1 LDRIAFP
8 EHELL
13 LEMGHTA
20 RTLREFENVSHP
32 NGLYYTAIA
41 QQKLG
46 RTEEAE
52 SALEKLRQAA
62 AGESPWQR
70 PSESLHHLLSGRLA
84 FLRGDHTLALE
95 ELREA
100 QSTLSAHGRVSPSH
114 FLPLHVPIWFSMAST
129 YLEVGEEDKA
139 AEWFERVTESTTEHI
154 VYAIPYVRSF
164 YFLGKIHESR
174 DEMDKAR
181 EYYRRF
187 YEYWKDGDLDRE
199 RVEEAKSKLG
209 IM

>member
-1 LDRIAFP
+1 
-8 EHELL
+8 
-13 LEMGHTA
+13 M
-20 RTLREFENVSHP
+20 
-32 NGLYYTAIA
+32 A

-62 AGESPWQR
+62 SGESPMQR
-70 PSESLHHLLSGRLA
+70 PNERLRQLLSGKLA
-84 FLRGDHTLALE
+84 SLRGDPTLALE
-95 ELREA
+95 ALEKA
-100 QSTLSAHGRVSPSH
+100 QSTLSAHGRVSPSL
-114 FLPLHVPIWFSMAST
+114 FLPLHVPIWFSMASM

-139 AEWFERVTESTTEHI
+139 AEWFERVTKSTTEHI

-164 YFLGKIHESR
+164 YFLGKIHENR
-174 DEMDKAR
+174 DDRDKAR

-209 IM
+209 IT